1 MQSLQKH
8 KQFRKWLNTD
18 LLWWWHLDCMVWQH
32 QDIGQRGGYEEVM
45 FGQIRFWTFRSYN
58 KWKLNWDA
66 SKWHLACSP
75 AAIPLFSES
84 WICWLFVLGLWE
96 LRLTVRYPANTWN
109 AGAMVA
115 KHQVGAK
122 RRNICF
128 LCKTWHWKSNSEYK
142 KALGRNEMLF
152 LFDTSVLDDS
162 RQITMSPCLILTS
175 VKQGWPQ

>member
-115 KHQVGAK
+115 KHQVGPKEGIYASCARHGIERATVSIK
-122 RRNICF
+122 KHLEEMRCYFF
-128 LCKTWHWKSNSEYK
+128 LTLVFWMI
-142 KALGRNEMLF
+142 LGK
-152 LFDTSVLDDS
+152 
-162 RQITMSPCLILTS
+162 SPCLH
-175 VKQGWPQ
+175 V